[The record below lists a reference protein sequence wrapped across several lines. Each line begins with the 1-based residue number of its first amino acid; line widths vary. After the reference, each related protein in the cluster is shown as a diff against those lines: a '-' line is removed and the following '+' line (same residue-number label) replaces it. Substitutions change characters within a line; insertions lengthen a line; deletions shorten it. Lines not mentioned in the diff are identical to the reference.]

1 MTSLEIPEPCCLT
14 HKNTSMYLQYCFKIN
29 KDDKIIISFI
39 PAFYSKIEGAP
50 IKPEEKLILS
60 SFYIIWGQKM
70 VPIIQEYYKIKPL
83 IDIKNLQ
90 VSLDYTEKYMDCKE
104 MVSFIDNNP
113 FLNIYRNI
121 IINIEKQFT
130 NCLN

>member
-1 MTSLEIPEPCCLT
+1 
-14 HKNTSMYLQYCFKIN
+14 
-29 KDDKIIISFI
+29 
-39 PAFYSKIEGAP
+39 
-50 IKPEEKLILS
+50 
-60 SFYIIWGQKM
+60 M

-90 VSLDYTEKYMDCKE
+90 VPLDYTEKYMDCKE

-113 FLNIYRNI
+113 FLNIYRDI

-130 NCLN
+130 NILN